1 MGPHHCPAI
10 LQTFFSCPLFHNS
23 YLSSRF
29 LLYPTALPH
38 SQEKEYLL
46 TSSWKPPLLSIF
58 SPSNTFFLATYPL
71 IPKELP
77 LKRRVSLRLLWFPS
91 HPIFPQGP
99 PSLTSPS
106 LQYLQP
112 LPIFHNNLHILNSQ
126 PLLLLFINNPLS
138 CLNKLPFWDFLVVQ
152 WLRLRASTARGKG
165 SIPGL
170 GTKTLNTVWYDPKKS
185 SL

>member
-1 MGPHHCPAI
+1 MEITKLCKLIKLWSHRLQLQMGPHHCPAI
-10 LQTFFSCPLFHNS
+10 LQMFSSCSLFHNS

-29 LLYPTALPH
+29 LLYPTALPN

-46 TSSWKPPLLSIF
+46 TSSWKPPLLSTF

-99 PSLTSPS
+99 PSL
-106 LQYLQP
+106 LA
-112 LPIFHNNLHILNSQ
+112 
-126 PLLLLFINNPLS
+126 PLS
-138 CLNKLPFWDFLVVQ
+138 
-152 WLRLRASTARGKG
+152 
-165 SIPGL
+165 SIFNL
-170 GTKTLNTVWYDPKKS
+170 SLFSITICTYLTLSHYIS
-185 SL
+185 SLSTTLSSVSTSFHFGTFWWSSG